1 MAILS
6 IPVVGLSLLP
16 HSSGGVLLANSA
28 GYIANTFV
36 SAEIVSAFSTGAAA
50 LAKIGAVGASVATSP
65 AAVAAATIAV
75 VAVGTYCYFHGI
87 PAPIAEMLSGI
98 GVGSASHAGFMI
110 PVPQLAVALVI
121 LGGAGYVYYK
131 FYENEAAL
139 ETDALRSANPKPQN
153 AASAKSM
160 VEQLFGKETWSKFG
174 AAAWSSMGD
183 AAEAAL
189 KAAEEAVEA
198 VSDLADRTSKA
209 GASAAGAAAEA
220 ASRAAGATA
229 AAHETSRGLIV
240 RLFEKAR
247 DLFKR
252 RVRPTE

>member
-6 IPVVGLSLLP
+6 ISVVGLSLLP

-36 SAEIVSAFSTGAAA
+36 SAEIVSAFTTSAAA
-50 LAKIGAVGASVATSP
+50 LAKIGAVGASMASSP
-65 AAVAAATIAV
+65 AALAAATIAV
-75 VAVGTYCYFHGI
+75 VAVGAVCYFYGI
-87 PAPIAEMLSGI
+87 PAPITEMLSSI

-139 ETDALRSANPKPQN
+139 DSEGLRSANPKPQS
-153 AASAKSM
+153 AASAKRI
-160 VEQLFGKETWSKFG
+160 VEQLFGKEAWSKFG
-174 AAAWSSMGD
+174 TAAWSTMGD

-189 KAAEEAVEA
+189 KAAEDAVEA

-209 GASAAGAAAEA
+209 GATVAGAASEA
-220 ASRAAGATA
+220 ASRAADATA
-229 AAHETSRGLIV
+229 AAHDASRGFFG
-240 RLFEKAR
+240 RLLGKAR
-247 DLFKR
+247 RMLKER
-252 RVRPTE
+252 SRLSK